1 MLTLLE
7 ASRLIL
13 KAFRS
18 KKQRKMRKATS
29 AILKSAVLD
38 FSEEIYSLAVYS
50 YVLSKIL
57 SKPRF
62 MGRLYYGKRKEI
74 DAILSRLVSHAEKK
88 RRPEFSAS
96 LRELEK
102 AVRDVETQDARYIKN
117 MVEKGKLKTA
127 ATLYA
132 QGLSLSRAAQI
143 TGVEKQEIMDYAGKT
158 MMFDR
163 VEESGTLQKRLKK
176 ARRILMGDAQ

>member
-13 KAFRS
+13 DAFRS
-18 KKQRKMRKATS
+18 KKQRKMRKATGK
-29 AILKSAVLD
+29 ILKSAALE
-38 FSEEIYSLAVYS
+38 FSDDIYLLAVYS

-62 MGRLYYGKRKEI
+62 MGRLYYEKRKEI
-74 DAILSRLVSHAEKK
+74 ESVLSKLVSSLQKNDRK
-88 RRPEFSAS
+88 GFSS
-96 LRELEK
+96 SLEK
-102 AVRDVETQDARYIKN
+102 LEQATRDVETQDARYIKN
-117 MVEKGKLKTA
+117 MMEKGRLKTA

-132 QGLSLSRAAQI
+132 QGISLSRVAKM

-158 MMFDR
+158 MMFERMED
-163 VEESGTLQKRLKK
+163 ESDLQKRIKK
-176 ARRILMGDAQ
+176 ARHMLLGDE